1 VAGSNLVRLE
11 RVAPGVGLLVL
22 SNPPLNLVTL
32 DLTRALEQVLEE
44 IASDEEIRVLVV
56 TGVGEK
62 AFCAGSDIKEFPSL
76 RARNRVI
83 EDKLDR
89 ENRVYD
95 QLEDL
100 PQPTI
105 AAIRGLALGGG
116 LELALCCDFR
126 LVGDTARLGV
136 PEVKLGVF
144 PGSGGLYRL
153 PRAVGESRAKRLM
166 FTGDFVGAAE
176 AERIGLADEVVPD
189 GEVLG
194 RAERLAEQLAE
205 RPQPALRA
213 IKAGVRETAWVARER
228 ALQRSL
234 ELSRHVFST
243 PEAGEGVAAFLEKRQ
258 PDFNSPRRK

>member
-1 VAGSNLVRLE
+1 MATPDLVRLE
-11 RVAPGVGLLVL
+11 RTALGVAWLTLN
-22 SNPPLNLVTL
+22 NPPLNLVTL
-32 DLTRALEQVLEE
+32 DLTRCLQARLEE
-44 IASDEEIRVLVV
+44 VARDPAIRVLVV
-56 TGVGEK
+56 TAAGER
-62 AFCAGSDIKEFPSL
+62 AFCAGSDIKEFPDL

-116 LELALCCDFR
+116 LELALCCDLR
-126 LVGDTARLGV
+126 IVGESSQFGF

-153 PRAVGESRAKRLM
+153 PRAVGEAKAKRLM
-166 FTGDFVGAAE
+166 FTGDFIGASE

-189 GEVLG
+189 ASVVNA
-194 RAERLAEQLAE
+194 AERLAERLAE
-205 RPQPALRA
+205 ASQPALRA
-213 IKAGVRETAWVARER
+213 IKAGVRDTARVTRDQ

-243 PEAGEGVAAFLEKRQ
+243 PECGEGVAAFLEKRQ
-258 PDFNSPRRK
+258 PNFRRGQ